1 MYSGGV
7 GGSLGTQ
14 LNPSRGK
21 VMGNDV
27 GVLSFGAYIPRRRL
41 QRTVIAAANSWFN
54 PGLRGMAKGERAM
67 ANWDE
72 DAVTMAV
79 EAARDCLA
87 GFDHDKVAS
96 LYLASTT
103 HPFDDRQNAA
113 IAAGALSLRPAL
125 GSLDVGGSL
134 RAGTSALVTALSA
147 ASGARGHVL
156 VAAGEHRLARAA
168 STQEMQYGDGAAAM
182 LIGSGRPILE
192 LVGAHSETVDF
203 VPQFRGHDRAH
214 DYAWE
219 ERWIR
224 DEGYMKIVPRTI
236 GALLK
241 ATGTD
246 GASVSAFCL
255 PCTLSRVVPGLARR
269 LGIADGA
276 VRDALGAVCGDT
288 GAVHPLLML
297 AQALETAKPGD
308 LILVA
313 AFDGGC
319 DALLLRATEAIRAL
333 PARRGVKGSLA
344 QRKEETVYQRY
355 LAFNDLV
362 ALERGMRA
370 EVDKGTPLSLLY
382 RNRDMITSL
391 IGGRCKKCG
400 TLQFPKGR
408 YCVNPHC
415 KALDSQDDQSFAD
428 RPATVMSYT
437 ADQLTY
443 CPDPPAYYG
452 MVQFDGGGRMMVDF
466 TDVDE
471 GKVDVGTPM
480 RMTFR
485 IKDVDAARGFVR
497 YFWKAA
503 PVAAA

>member
-1 MYSGGV
+1 
-7 GGSLGTQ
+7 
-14 LNPSRGK
+14 
-21 VMGNDV
+21 MGNEV
-27 GVLSFGAYIPRRRL
+27 GILSFGAYIPRLRL
-41 QRTVIAAANSWFN
+41 QRKAIAAANSWFN
-54 PGLRGMAKGERAM
+54 PGLRGLAKGERAM

-72 DAVTMAV
+72 DAMTMAV
-79 EAARDCLA
+79 ESARDCLA
-87 GFDHDKVAS
+87 GFDHRAVAS

-103 HPFDDRQNAA
+103 HPFDDRQNAG
-113 IAAGALSLRPAL
+113 IAAGALHLRPAL
-125 GSLDVGGSL
+125 RSLDAGGSL
-134 RAGTSALVTALSA
+134 RVATSTLVTALAAAAGTEGPILLA
-147 ASGARGHVL
+147 ASD
-156 VAAGEHRLARAA
+156 HRLAKAA
-168 STQEMQYGDGAAAM
+168 SSQEMQYGDGAAAL
-182 LIGSGRPILE
+182 LIGSGRPIAQ

-203 VPQFRGHDRAH
+203 VPQFRGHGHAH

-241 ATGTD
+241 ATGTE
-246 GASVSAFCL
+246 AAAVSAFCL
-255 PCTLSRVVPGLARR
+255 PCTLSRVIPGVGKRV
-269 LGIADGA
+269 GIADA
-276 VRDALGAVCGDT
+276 ALRDNLATVCGDT
-288 GAVHPLLML
+288 GAAHPLVML
-297 AQALETAKPGD
+297 VHALEDAKPGD

-319 DALLLRATEAIRAL
+319 DALLFRVTDAITAL

-344 QRKEETVYQRY
+344 QRKEEAIYQRY

-370 EVDKGTPLSLLY
+370 EGDKGTPLSLLY
-382 RNRDMITSL
+382 RNREMITSL
-391 IGGRCKKCG
+391 IGGRCRACG
-400 TLQFPKGR
+400 TLQYPRGR
-408 YCVNPHC
+408 YCVNPQC

-428 RPATVMSYT
+428 RPASVMSYT
-437 ADQLTY
+437 ADLLTY

-452 MVQFDGGGRMMVDF
+452 MIQFAGGGRMMIDF

-471 GKVDVGTPM
+471 GKVEVGTPM

-497 YFWKAA
+497 YYWKAA
-503 PVAAA
+503 PVNST